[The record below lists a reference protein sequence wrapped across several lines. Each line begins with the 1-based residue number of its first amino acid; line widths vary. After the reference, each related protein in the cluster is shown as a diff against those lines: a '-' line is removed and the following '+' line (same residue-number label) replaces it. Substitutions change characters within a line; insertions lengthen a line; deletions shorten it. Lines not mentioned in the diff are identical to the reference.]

1 MIEAGACVKSIL
13 LGVIAMLFG
22 GSSGFQVRNGNS
34 CGSASCL
41 RVTNG
46 NGYFLTNAHV
56 AGTKLGH
63 VVSVTG
69 VNIEGADVTVRGV
82 VFAAGY
88 IQGKSVDWAV
98 IIVQGDALETI
109 RDLCAPKLV
118 GPADGYDDWLTI
130 GSPRC
135 ERPSVRRLGS
145 VVDDG
150 PVGRGVPAAISG
162 QSGSGIFADGLCVGL
177 ITWSDGR
184 STLFQTAEA
193 LGMSLDASFVEE
205 LRDPRCP
212 ASMQAAWELPA
223 NAVPCCEYPVACEDG
238 YHGPS
243 SGVVQVLCLAGEGD
257 LLADDSVD
265 EIGFDWL
272 SLLIKLL
279 PLILEFLAERGI
291 SETVLLREVVR
302 CKSR

>member
-1 MIEAGACVKSIL
+1 MK
-13 LGVIAMLFG
+13 FG
-22 GSSGFQVRNGNS
+22 GLSGFQVRNGNS

-41 RVTNG
+41 RITKG

-63 VVSVTG
+63 VVSVIG
-69 VNIEGADVTVRGV
+69 VNRDGADVMVRGS

-98 IIVQGDALETI
+98 IIVQNEALETI
-109 RDLCAPKLV
+109 RDLCEPKLV
-118 GPADGYDDWLTI
+118 GPSDGYDDWVTI

-212 ASMQAAWELPA
+212 SGMQAAWQLPA
-223 NAVPCCEYPVACEDG
+223 DAVPCCEYPVACEDG

-257 LLADDSVD
+257 LLD
-265 EIGFDWL
+265 EASTDETSFDWMA
-272 SLLIKLL
+272 LLIKLL
-279 PLILEFLAERGI
+279 PLILEFLAQRGV
-291 SETVLLREVVR
+291 SSDQVLEAIFK
-302 CKSR
+302 CKSE